1 MKLIKKALLF
11 SKFLLVVSLLLGQPA
26 YAERVTN
33 LYTLNGLV
41 TDTSDEQRA
50 AVANELLRE
59 LLVRVSG
66 TRRVLEK
73 MPPAEFIAE
82 PEAFAEHSDFTLWTD
97 LTSAQHLINQYSYAA
112 SSQLLTAENGRRVTA
127 QQLELTFDEAGVKQL
142 LRRLQAP
149 VWDANRPKVL
159 FWVALEGRGGRTL
172 ITPES
177 NLPLSNV
184 LANQSNQRGVPY
196 QLPDFALHPTND
208 SLFSDI
214 WGGFNQQI
222 IAASNPYQPDAIAVA
237 KVRASGSQWRVEWLL
252 LTGMNSVKHTVSVAT
267 LRDALQEG
275 VNFAAEELS
284 SRYASHASQ
293 GAGTYKIMVSNVSQ
307 VQDYAAITHYF
318 NRLSL
323 TSNVRVVQSTN
334 QRILFE
340 MTLRGGLDQ
349 LRANL
354 TLDSRL
360 KEESFLGLQQAVS
373 YPVQPATALQNN
385 NETMEQADAYFRWQ
399 AN

>member
-1 MKLIKKALLF
+1 MKLIKKARLL
-11 SKFLLVVSLLLGQPA
+11 SQLLLVAALLLVQQA

-33 LYTLNGLV
+33 LYTVSGFV

-66 TRRVLEK
+66 TEKVLAK
-73 MPPAEFIAE
+73 MPPADFIAA
-82 PEAFAEHSDFTLWTD
+82 PETFAEHADFKLWTD

-112 SSQLLTAENGRRVTA
+112 STQLLTTDKGKQVTA

-177 NLPLSNV
+177 NLPLSKV
-184 LANQSNQRGVPY
+184 LIAHNEKRGIPY
-196 QLPDFALHPTND
+196 QLPDFTLHPAPD

-214 WGGFNQQI
+214 WGGFTQQI
-222 IAASNPYQPDAIAVA
+222 IAASSPYQPDAIAVA

-252 LTGMNSVKHTVSVAT
+252 LTEKNSVKHSVSVAT

-275 VNFAAEELS
+275 VNFAAEKLS
-284 SRYASHASQ
+284 SRYAGHASQ
-293 GAGTYKIMVSNVSQ
+293 GAGTYKIMVSNVTQ
-307 VQDYAAITHYF
+307 VQDYAAIMNNF

-323 TSNVRVVQSTN
+323 TSNVRVVQSTH
-334 QRILFE
+334 QQVLFE

-360 KEESFLGLQQAVS
+360 KEV
-373 YPVQPATALQNN
+373 TALQSNHA
-385 NETMEQADAYFRWQ
+385 TLEQADAYFRWQ